1 MTECNK
7 STTMTTN
14 PSNPMSNAELLHLP
28 FIEVF
33 KTFIKE
39 AVRECMTEF
48 YGTQTMTQTQAQT
61 TPESLDAAGA
71 LAFLNA
77 NGYPISKGQLYK
89 ETSNGTIPYQK
100 FGNKLHFKA
109 SQLIEWA
116 ERRLIDGNAIGVL
129 QPAVNTMKKG
139 GSR

>member
-1 MTECNK
+1 MTECK
-7 STTMTTN
+7 QSTTMTTN
-14 PSNPMSNAELLHLP
+14 PSNPMSNAELFHLP

-100 FGNKLHFKA
+100 FGNKLHFRA
-109 SQLIEWA
+109 SELLVWA
-116 ERRLIDGNAIGVL
+116 ENRLINGNAIGII
-129 QPAVNTMKKG
+129 QPALNPVKRG

>member
-1 MTECNK
+1 
-7 STTMTTN
+7 MTTN
-14 PSNPMSNAELLHLP
+14 PSNPMSNAELFHLP

-61 TPESLDAAGA
+61 APESLDAAGA

-89 ETSNGTIPYQK
+89 ETSKAQFLIRSSGTNCI
-100 FGNKLHFKA
+100 
-109 SQLIEWA
+109 S
-116 ERRLIDGNAIGVL
+116 ERLNYSYGLRTDL
-129 QPAVNTMKKG
+129 
-139 GSR
+139 